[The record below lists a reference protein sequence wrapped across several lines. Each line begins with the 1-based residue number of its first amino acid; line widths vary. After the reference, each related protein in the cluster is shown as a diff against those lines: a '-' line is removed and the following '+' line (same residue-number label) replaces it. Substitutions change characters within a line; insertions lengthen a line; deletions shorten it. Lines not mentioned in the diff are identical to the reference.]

1 MTASGRRRIAALDVL
16 RGFALCGILLA
27 NIQLIANADTSVEAP
42 PLGGAHVWIGL
53 PIFSLLFGIGFALLL
68 DSAAERAP
76 RPRLVLLRRLL
87 ALLGFGLPHML
98 LWRGE
103 ILTVYAVVG
112 LLVLLPASW
121 LPRWAVA
128 GLAAAAVP
136 TALVAGGGGPLLIAG
151 LFLLGSALVRY
162 GVVDRIERST
172 WWPALLGTAFAAGAA
187 GAGLAGPGG
196 GRGEYLAYVTPAILL
211 MTVASVSVAT
221 AVWVASDMTTGIVTR
236 LRTMAVSRVALLAG
250 HVLGALVQT
259 ALAVAI
265 VLGVALLLGFRSPAG
280 PAAWA
285 AFAAVLAMATF
296 AVTWL
301 TVALGLAAKTV
312 ETASNTPMLLLLLP
326 FLGSGFVATDSMPA
340 WLRWFAEYQPF
351 TPIIDT
357 LRGLLTAEPVGP
369 SAALA
374 TGWCVLITAA
384 SLLWARHLFATR
396 SPA

>member
-1 MTASGRRRIAALDVL
+1 VPARRTRRAGTPSARALADSATML
-16 RGFALCGILLA
+16 RRNLA
-27 NIQLIANADTSVEAP
+27 HMRRSPSTTVII
-42 PLGGAHVWIGL
+42 IGQPVVFL
-53 PIFSLLFGIGFALLL
+53 LLF
-68 DSAAERAP
+68 
-76 RPRLVLLRRLL
+76 VYV
-87 ALLGFGLPHML
+87 FGATM
-98 LWRGE
+98 
-103 ILTVYAVVG
+103 
-112 LLVLLPASW
+112 
-121 LPRWAVA
+121 
-128 GLAAAAVP
+128 
-136 TALVAGGGGPLLIAG
+136 
-151 LFLLGSALVRY
+151 
-162 GVVDRIERST
+162 
-172 WWPALLGTAFAAGAA
+172 

>member
-1 MTASGRRRIAALDVL
+1 MSAPTPGPARRTRRAGTPSARALADSATML
-16 RGFALCGILLA
+16 RRNLA
-27 NIQLIANADTSVEAP
+27 HMRRSPSTTVII
-42 PLGGAHVWIGL
+42 IGQPVVFL
-53 PIFSLLFGIGFALLL
+53 LLF
-68 DSAAERAP
+68 
-76 RPRLVLLRRLL
+76 VYV
-87 ALLGFGLPHML
+87 FGATM
-98 LWRGE
+98 
-103 ILTVYAVVG
+103 
-112 LLVLLPASW
+112 
-121 LPRWAVA
+121 
-128 GLAAAAVP
+128 
-136 TALVAGGGGPLLIAG
+136 
-151 LFLLGSALVRY
+151 
-162 GVVDRIERST
+162 
-172 WWPALLGTAFAAGAA
+172 